1 MDSCLAARRTVARHA
16 PGTAELDFKAFAARC
31 HDPHGTDMSDPTLAS
46 RAQFISI
53 QAVLGLPM
61 GDLARVLGLS
71 RAELYKW
78 IDDSADLQLQEGF
91 RRRLSA
97 VQRIA
102 GRWRERSGAPFV
114 SVVHE
119 PLAAGRPAFSMLV
132 ADVID
137 EAAIVGA
144 FDELLIRL
152 NERPRSRNQRL
163 ADAGFTRRPSARAL
177 PADE

>member
-1 MDSCLAARRTVARHA
+1 MGIDVSETI
-16 PGTAELDFKAFAARC
+16 P
-31 HDPHGTDMSDPTLAS
+31 AS
-46 RAQFISI
+46 RKQFVSI

-61 GDLARVLGLS
+61 ADLARVLGIS
-71 RAELYKW
+71 RAELYRW
-78 IDDSADLQLQEGF
+78 LDDSGDMTLHEGF
-91 RRRLSA
+91 RRRLEA
-97 VQRIA
+97 VERIA

-119 PLAAGRPAFSMLV
+119 PLAAGRSAFSMLV

-144 FDELLIRL
+144 FDELLVRL
-152 NERPRSRNQRL
+152 NVRPRSRSQRL
-163 ADAGFTRRPSARAL
+163 ADAGFARRPSARAL

>member
-1 MDSCLAARRTVARHA
+1 V
-16 PGTAELDFKAFAARC
+16 
-31 HDPHGTDMSDPTLAS
+31 SDTIPAS
-46 RAQFISI
+46 REQFVSI

-78 IDDSADLQLQEGF
+78 IDDSADLQLHEGF
-91 RRRLSA
+91 QRRLEA
-97 VQRIA
+97 VERIA
-102 GRWRERSGAPFV
+102 GHWRERSGAPFV

-144 FDELLIRL
+144 FDELLVRL
-152 NERPRSRNQRL
+152 NVRPRSRSQRL

-177 PADE
+177 PTDE